1 MSQRL
6 VITGLVALVGAAQAD
21 VVVGSEAIDRNVYD
35 SSGALSLIYRGT
47 TQPLEGNG
55 DYASMFTFYSNSR
68 VGSWITPFLLEVTGE
83 GAYTV
88 VAIGTS
94 RQAGGTGVESFS
106 FSAIAGDAQ
115 TMAGHQYTFGYQ
127 NKRYVAGETGGVM
140 GVDGTGNTG
149 AIPFT
154 GYNDFSDPWSYT
166 VQDVSLQVGLV
177 YGSGGVALDTFGFTG
192 RIYSANMSF
201 GVIPTP
207 GTAVLAGAGSLLAAR
222 RRR

>member
-1 MSQRL
+1 MSQRI
-6 VITGLVALVGAAQAD
+6 VITGLLALVGAAQAD

-35 SSGALSLIYRGT
+35 ASAAISLIYRGT
-47 TQPLEGNG
+47 TQPMEGNG
-55 DYASMFTFYSNSR
+55 DYASMFTFYSETR
-68 VGSWITPFLLEVTGE
+68 AGSWITPFLLEVTGE

-94 RQAGGTGVESFS
+94 RQAGGTGVESFD

-115 TMAGHQYTFGYQ
+115 TLAGHQYTFGYQ

-154 GYNDFSDPWSYT
+154 GYNNFSDPWSYALA
-166 VQDVSLQVGLV
+166 DVTLQVGLI
-177 YGSGGVALDTFGFTG
+177 YGSGGVNLDGLGFTG
-192 RIYSANMSF
+192 RIYSANMTFSA
-201 GVIPTP
+201 VPSP
-207 GTAVLAGAGSLLAAR
+207 GTLVLAGAGTLLATR